1 MDQSVT
7 DRIARV
13 AHSPFAGD
21 LRRGFRFLA
30 LFLLV
35 AAAVWGL
42 LEAAVWLGLEVNNLQ
57 VVRDSHG
64 QVFVVE
70 VPQP

>member
-1 MDQSVT
+1 MS
-7 DRIARV
+7 DRLHRV
-13 AHSPFAGD
+13 ARSPFAAD

-35 AAAVWGL
+35 AAAVYGL
-42 LEAAVWLGLEVNNLQ
+42 LELAVAVGLEVNNLQ
-57 VVRDSHG
+57 VIRDSSG
-64 QVFVVE
+64 QVFVIE

>member
-1 MDQSVT
+1 MT

-13 AHSPFAGD
+13 ARSPFAVD

-30 LFLLV
+30 YVLLI
-35 AAAVWGL
+35 AAVAYGL
-42 LEAAVWLGLEVNNLQ
+42 IELAVYVGLEVNNLQ
-57 VVRDSHG
+57 VVKDSHG

-70 VPQP
+70 VQQ